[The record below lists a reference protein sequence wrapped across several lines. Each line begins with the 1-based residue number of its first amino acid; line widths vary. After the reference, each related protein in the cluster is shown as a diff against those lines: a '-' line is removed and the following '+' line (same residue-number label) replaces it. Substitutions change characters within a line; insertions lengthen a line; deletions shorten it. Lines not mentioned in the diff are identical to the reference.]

1 MLKMNMN
8 DPDEPS
14 SMRPPTGNVKV
25 ANGGEH
31 PEKSPQKGLWSR
43 VKKMLSRPKNCAE
56 ELREAIEEFIEESH
70 EQENAEPSVSV
81 HEKSLISNILKLRD
95 SIVTDVMIPRADITA
110 VDVETEQD
118 AFMQLITE
126 KQFSRFPVYRENLD
140 DVLGTVH
147 IKDVFSCIA
156 NKQPFNLKDM
166 VRPVPIVSPSIPA
179 LDLLL
184 KMQKE
189 KKHMV
194 LVVDEHGGIDG
205 LATIGDVIESIVG
218 EFEDE
223 FDQHSQPQ
231 MIERSDGSLI
241 VDARFDIED
250 FEEKIGSILTEDERE
265 EVETVGGLVF
275 YIANRIPARGEVIQ
289 HDSGLRFEV
298 MDADQRRIQ
307 TLKVR
312 HFPKSA

>member
-1 MLKMNMN
+1 MLKMNIN

-14 SMRPPTGNVKV
+14 SITPPTGDVKV
-25 ANGGEH
+25 TNGGEH
-31 PEKSPQKGLWSR
+31 PEKSQKGLWSR
-43 VKKMLSRPKNCAE
+43 IKKMFPRSKNGAE
-56 ELREAIEEFIEESH
+56 ELREAIEEFIEES
-70 EQENAEPSVSV
+70 QDQQDTQPSVSV

-95 SIVTDVMIPRADITA
+95 TIVTDVMIPRADITA
-110 VDVETEQD
+110 VDIETEQD
-118 AFMQLITE
+118 AFMQLLTE

-140 DVLGTVH
+140 EVLGTVH

-156 NKQPFNLKDM
+156 KKQPFNLKDM

-184 KMQKE
+184 KMQRE

-218 EFEDE
+218 EFDDE

-231 MIERSDGSLI
+231 MVERSDGSLI

-289 HDSGLRFEV
+289 HESGLRFEV
-298 MDADQRRIQ
+298 LDADQRRIQ

-312 HFPKSA
+312 HFPKAA